1 MHERSLPPSVC
12 AVLSARLSAFTTMLT
27 VVLAGHGRIP
37 TENEE
42 DDVQDIYID
51 QDEDEQGLVPGH
63 DVQSLQMNQ
72 RGENCCTSTDLT
84 FAKAACARSI
94 SLRTCK
100 WIPVNNHYIYVLL

>member
-72 RGENCCTSTDLT
+72 RGVPYSLATMLLLLLLVIMINC
-84 FAKAACARSI
+84 
-94 SLRTCK
+94 
-100 WIPVNNHYIYVLL
+100 